1 LQEKDLEVQ
10 EVILAEEQACGLLTS
25 NRWDLST
32 ELEETRVRVDGIE
45 N

>member
-10 EVILAEEQACGLLTS
+10 EVILAEEQACGLLPS